1 MAPSNIEQQFKE
13 FIASHPTG
21 TYEEWIG
28 SLHPESKEKC
38 LLEGLG
44 GELLIDQEFYAEDNE
59 HRLIW
64 NSHLDNKRTEVPSSP
79 AGSESGDHDSA
90 MIADLL
96 GDGDAMV
103 SPLSSPRREVSP
115 DEDLLSFD

>member
-1 MAPSNIEQQFKE
+1 M
-13 FIASHPTG
+13 
-21 TYEEWIG
+21 
-28 SLHPESKEKC
+28 
-38 LLEGLG
+38 EGLG
-44 GELLIDQEFYAEDNE
+44 GELIIDQEFYAEDNE

-64 NSHLDNKRTEVPSSP
+64 NSQLDNKRSEVPLSP
-79 AGSESGDHDSA
+79 AGSESGDNHDSA